1 MYLTKEQAAKIL
13 NDTKNSMAE
22 GLIDKTEF
30 MLSILKTD
38 DWSMIIKAHAL
49 IETIVTELIIAQT
62 EEEKLKSLIERLP
75 LSDEQ
80 IGKLKITKDYNLL
93 TSEQR
98 TFVKRFSELRNMIV
112 HKFENINF
120 NLKEHINSLDKNKK
134 KSWLKTITWYAD
146 DKDTREKWETISIEH
161 PSIGLWF
168 STMMFI
174 SLTTIKIKEL
184 KSSTKIDKLAYETT
198 KALLTDDV

>member
-1 MYLTKEQAAKIL
+1 MYLTKKQVAEIL
-13 NDTKNSMAE
+13 NDTKNSMAK

-98 TFVKRFSELRNMIV
+98 VFVKRFSELRNMIV

-120 NLKEHINSLDKNKK
+120 NLD
-134 KSWLKTITWYAD
+134 
-146 DKDTREKWETISIEH
+146 RQ
-161 PSIGLWF
+161 F
-168 STMMFI
+168 
-174 SLTTIKIKEL
+174 
-184 KSSTKIDKLAYETT
+184 
-198 KALLTDDV
+198 

>member
-1 MYLTKEQAAKIL
+1 MYLTKEQVAEIL
-13 NDTKNSMAE
+13 NDTKNSIAE
-22 GLIDKTEF
+22 GLRDKMGF
-30 MLSILKTD
+30 MLSILKAD

-49 IETIVTELIIAQT
+49 IETIITELIIAQT

-120 NLKEHINSLDKNKK
+120 NLEEHINSLDKNQK
-134 KSWLKTITWYAD
+134 KSWLKTITWYT
-146 DKDTREKWETISIEH
+146 DKDTKEKWEKISIEH

-184 KSSTKIDKLAYETT
+184 ENSTEIDKLAYETT